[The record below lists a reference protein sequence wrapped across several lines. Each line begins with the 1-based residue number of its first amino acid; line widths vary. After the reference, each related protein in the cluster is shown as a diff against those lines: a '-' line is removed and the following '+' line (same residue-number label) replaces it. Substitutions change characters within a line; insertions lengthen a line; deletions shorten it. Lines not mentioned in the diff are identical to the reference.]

1 MLTVYQHYLSV
12 SISAYIKE
20 YNGVVIAKIAEIMSK
35 SAENFIEGA
44 GVREGSGVHKLES
57 LTSCNPFVDTLH
69 YRTAPHYSGFFSLS
83 AQLHSTT
90 YTQMWNVSLM
100 VKLGF

>member
-69 YRTAPHYSGFFSLS
+69 YRTVPHYSGFFSLY
-83 AQLHSTT
+83 QHSCTPRLIHKRGM
-90 YTQMWNVSLM
+90 YQ
-100 VKLGF
+100 